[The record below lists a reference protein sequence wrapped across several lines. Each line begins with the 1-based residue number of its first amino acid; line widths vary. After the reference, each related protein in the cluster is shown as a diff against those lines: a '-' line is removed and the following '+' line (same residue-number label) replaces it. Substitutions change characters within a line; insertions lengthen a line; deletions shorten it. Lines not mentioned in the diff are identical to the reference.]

1 MTQYD
6 TSLEGR
12 VALVTGAT
20 SGIGRASAL
29 ALANAGAD
37 VALGARREAEGQALA
52 EEIRGLGRRAL
63 FLKTD
68 VTDAGQAH
76 ALVEAT
82 VAELG
87 GLDVAFNNAGSEGTG
102 VTPFFE
108 DTEENLRFLMEVN
121 FIGAWHCMRAQAPAM
136 KARGGGSIVNNTSVA
151 GLKGFGAFSS
161 YVASKHALEG
171 LSRSLAQELAPEGI
185 RVNTIAPGPIHT
197 DLLDRATGGDHEMFA
212 SQVPLG
218 RVGQPDEVAGLVVF
232 LGSQAASY
240 VNGQSLRVDGGM
252 LA

>member
-1 MTQYD
+1 MTHSN

-29 ALANAGAD
+29 ALAHAGAD

-52 EEIRGLGRRAL
+52 AEIQALGRKSL

-68 VTDAGQAH
+68 VTDEGQSR

-108 DTEENLRFLMEVN
+108 DNEENLRFLMEVN
-121 FIGAWHCMRAQAPAM
+121 FIGAWHCMRAQATAM
-136 KARGGGSIVNNTSVA
+136 KAHGGGSIVNNTSVA
-151 GLKGFGAFSS
+151 G
-161 YVASKHALEG
+161 
-171 LSRSLAQELAPEGI
+171 
-185 RVNTIAPGPIHT
+185 
-197 DLLDRATGGDHEMFA
+197 
-212 SQVPLG
+212 
-218 RVGQPDEVAGLVVF
+218 
-232 LGSQAASY
+232 
-240 VNGQSLRVDGGM
+240 
-252 LA
+252 